1 MSDERPAASRAVFFG
16 VAALVSLG
24 TLGLALF
31 LGAWA
36 FAYRRDSLHAGR
48 LSRMLEE
55 RPTEARLSAGLST
68 EGIGL
73 VASDASDATLER
85 LLGPQAAARAGE
97 VRAEAGPLPRRAP
110 LRDAR
115 PRLRRV
121 LRRRRQGRRR
131 RPPEALSAS
140 TRVD

>member
-1 MSDERPAASRAVFFG
+1 MSEERPAASRAVFFG
-16 VAALVSLG
+16 VAALVSLA

-55 RPTEARLSAGLST
+55 RPTEARLSAGLAT

-85 LLGPQAAARAGE
+85 LLGPQASARAGE
-97 VRAEAGPLPRRAP
+97 VRAK
-110 LRDAR
+110 RDRFPAAR
-115 PRLRRV
+115 LYATPDHV
-121 LRRRRQGRRR
+121 YVVFFDAEGKAADA
-131 RPPEALSAS
+131 ALLK
-140 TRVD
+140 R